1 MSDRAAV
8 RAEWSDGDYPSVGER
23 LLPAAEALLERLG
36 PLDGADL
43 LDVATGT
50 GNVALAAARAG
61 ARVVGVDLT
70 TELLERGAAAG
81 AQ

>member
-23 LLPAAEALLERLG
+23 LRPAAEALLG
-36 PLDGADL
+36 PAAPLDGAEL

-50 GNVALAAARAG
+50 GNVALAAARPG
-61 ARVVGVDLT
+61 
-70 TELLERGAAAG
+70 RGWSAST
-81 AQ
+81 